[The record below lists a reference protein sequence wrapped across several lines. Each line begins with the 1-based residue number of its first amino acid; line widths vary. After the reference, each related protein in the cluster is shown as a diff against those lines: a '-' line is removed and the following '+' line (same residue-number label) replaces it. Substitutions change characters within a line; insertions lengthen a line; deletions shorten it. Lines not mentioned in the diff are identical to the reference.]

1 MNTLYPLKFKPI
13 VKKKIWGSETWVLS
27 GVSGSQTQVSN
38 GFLAGNDLNDLVEIY
53 MDDLVGEAVFE
64 KFGTTFPLLL
74 KFIEAHDY
82 LSIQVHPDDAL
93 AAKRKIGSGKSE
105 MWYIMNAE
113 PGAEL
118 IAGFSK
124 PTDPKTYLD
133 HLAKKNLKELLN
145 FEKVQRG
152 DVFYIPAGR
161 IHALGPGIK
170 LAEIQQTSDTTYRI
184 YDWDRVDEKG
194 NPRELHTELALE
206 AIDFEAYPSY
216 KTSYPKVENKTVTL
230 VENNHFTTNL
240 IALDKPL
247 EKDYTHFDCF
257 VIYLCV
263 EGAFKLVHDGG
274 TEDVGT
280 GESILL
286 PGILDK
292 TGIVPIGKCKILEI
306 YI

>member
-27 GVSGSQTQVSN
+27 GVPGSQTQVTN

-64 KFGTTFPLLL
+64 KFDTTFPLLI

-118 IAGFSK
+118 IAGFSRR
-124 PTDPKTYLD
+124 TDPKTYLD
-133 HLAKKNLKELLN
+133 HLAQKKLKDLLN
-145 FEKVQRG
+145 FEKVKAG
-152 DVFYIPAGR
+152 DVFYMPAGR
-161 IHALGPGIK
+161 VHALGPGIR

-194 NPRELHTELALE
+194 DPRELHTELALE

-216 KTSYPKVENKTVTL
+216 RTNYPRVENKTVTL

-274 TEDVGT
+274 TEDVT
-280 GESILL
+280 AGETILL
-286 PGILDK
+286 PGVLDK
-292 TGIVPIGKCKILEI
+292 VGIVPVGKCKILEI